1 MILYRLALK
10 EYAEDLSGEGAR
22 RDGGRWNPPGI
33 AVIYTSE
40 NLPLAVLET
49 LVNVPQEFLADNSQL
64 FCKIYIQVPD
74 DASIME
80 VVEFP
85 DDWRSCPPPAV
96 LAQIGYEWAKE
107 NKTLL
112 LKVPSAVAGEGN
124 WNYLINPL
132 HGEFNTIRI
141 IRNEPFKFDIRLIRP
156 EFPEPID
163 FESRSKKIKARK
175 KKAG

>member
-10 EYAEDLSGEGAR
+10 EHADDLSGEGAR
-22 RDGGRWNPPGI
+22 RDGGRWNPPGT

-40 NLPLAVLET
+40 NLPLAVLEI

-64 FCKIYIQVPD
+64 FYKIHIQVPD
-74 DASIME
+74 NASITVIDE
-80 VVEFP
+80 LP
-85 DDWRSCPPPAV
+85 NDWRSCPPPAA

-112 LKVPSAVAGEGN
+112 LKVPSAVAGEDN
-124 WNYLINPL
+124 CNYLINPL
-132 HGEFNTIRI
+132 HPEFNTVRI

-156 EFPEPID
+156 EPPEPID

-175 KKAG
+175 KKA